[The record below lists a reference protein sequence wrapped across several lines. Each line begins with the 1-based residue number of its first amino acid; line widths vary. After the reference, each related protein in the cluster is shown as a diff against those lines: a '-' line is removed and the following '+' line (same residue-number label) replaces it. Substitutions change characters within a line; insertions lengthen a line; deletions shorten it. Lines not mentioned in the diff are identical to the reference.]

1 MREKTDPES
10 SECDKR
16 THSKYCIACLKVY
29 IMHLGFAAT
38 FATGE
43 NTKAGYVLRVGWG
56 NFIRET
62 PLPFITVNSQVIPRH
77 SLLDL

>member
-16 THSKYCIACLKVY
+16 TDSKYCIAHLKVY

-38 FATGE
+38 FATGG
-43 NTKAGYVLRVGWG
+43 NTKVLRVGRG
-56 NFIRET
+56 DFIHET
-62 PLPFITVNSQVIPRH
+62 PLPFTTVNSQVIPGH
-77 SLLDL
+77 YLLDCN